1 MRSAIKWVLLFL
13 VLLYGIAGF
22 IGIPYMIV
30 NKAPQI
36 VKEQTQGSLY
46 IGKATFNP
54 FTFEL
59 GLYDLHFTPPDNTQF
74 VSLKAFRVNYELS
87 ALVTGK
93 FQFSTIALTRP
104 SITVTK
110 AQDGRFNFAWLQEL
124 SGDDTTEEEPQPVT
138 QLPPVKVDDFR
149 IEEGRIYYT
158 DASKVHPFEV
168 EVAPLDFRLKDIDT
182 TDNTNAH
189 DRIRLSARL
198 HDGGSFELDSRIL
211 SIEPFALEG
220 TLDYEAGKLFTGWRY
235 LQEQLKLEVADGRLN
250 LHARFHLDSAD
261 LEAMRIDELQFALN
275 KLRIIPKGA
284 KRHRDLLSI
293 KSIRLNDGYIEPMR
307 QKIRLHT
314 LTVDDVGIAA
324 LRHKDGVVDWQHYL
338 AQADA
343 PPSKADANTTQSTT
357 QEAKPWDLL
366 LEHFALNRLHV
377 NFEDRAVTPQTTFQ
391 VNRFDLK
398 AEHISSLPQT
408 PLHYTMNM
416 QFNKTMHCASQGE
429 VAHSKLDAKG
439 EFGCEGIDITWFNP
453 YIDQAASDALQRYD
467 LYVGSGVSNFH
478 LNYSAQ
484 EDKSVALDINNTT
497 LSLKQFALKQKLK
510 NTTLFSMETVTLEG
524 IGANTATQE
533 ARIKS
538 FTIDKP
544 YVYASL
550 DRSGVLNWNRVIV
563 PKKPTASK
571 AKQKP
576 KTDAPPWH
584 LLLKQFKLKSG
595 NIHFKDHTL
604 AKAHST
610 KINALDV
617 TLSNVDSAAKTSL
630 HYRTSMRLNRS
641 GTITTRGTLQ
651 HTPLVQKGT
660 LNLRNIHLEAFSP
673 YVAKDHFIALKR
685 GVLNLKSSIKYAP
698 SRKRADAQVKG
709 ALSIKDFVLEESRD
723 NSVLLAWDAV
733 DIAPFSF
740 EYNPNK
746 LFIKEVA
753 VNGLYAN
760 AIIDANGTMNV
771 AKLSRHP
778 QVKQETQAAKSTTT
792 TPEETFAMQIVKVA
806 LKNSSANFEDYS
818 LPLQFKAYI
827 HDFNG
832 DIYGISSNRQE
843 TSSLELNGVV
853 NQYGSAKLKGS
864 FNAAAIEKFTD
875 LNLVFRNIDLV
886 NMSPYSGKFIG
897 QRIANGKL
905 FLDLNYDIVDS
916 QMVGE
921 NSIIVKKL
929 ELGEDVESKDAIN
942 LPLGLAIALLE
953 DSDGVIDLELPVS
966 GDMNNPEFSYGH
978 IIFQAFVNL
987 ITKAVTAPFS
997 LLGSMLG
1004 IDGDALEH
1012 VEFEPGSSAI
1022 LPPEQEKLDKLAK
1035 ALIKRPKL
1043 KLVLHG
1049 SYNESYDS
1057 AALKEAKL
1065 LAQALV
1071 LATEE
1076 GELFEGDVRKET
1088 LERLYEEFIGEDPL
1102 EALEEKLAEAYKENE
1117 DAFAKAYDT
1126 QMIHD
1131 LSAIQNVS
1139 AEELEALAVQRAE
1152 AIKNYLVESKNIEPS
1167 HIEVRETLRDDDS
1180 DGKWVKSKMD
1190 LAAE

>member
-1 MRSAIKWVLLFL
+1 MRAAIKWVLLFL
-13 VLLYGIAGF
+13 VLLYGIVGF
-22 IGIPYMIV
+22 VGIPYMIV

-36 VKEQTQGSLY
+36 VNEQTQGSLY

-59 GLYDLHFTPPDNTQF
+59 NLYDLHFTPPDNTQF
-74 VSLKAFRVNYELS
+74 ISLKAFRLNYELY

-110 AQDGRFNFAWLQEL
+110 EQDGRFNFAWLQEL
-124 SGDDTTEEEPQPVT
+124 GSDKAVDEELQQTT
-138 QLPPVKVDDFR
+138 QLPPVKIDDFR
-149 IEEGRIYYT
+149 IEEGRIFYT
-158 DASKVHPFEV
+158 DASKGHPFEV
-168 EVAPLDFRLKDIDT
+168 EVEPLDFRLKDIDT
-182 TDNTNAH
+182 TDNANAH
-189 DRIRLSARL
+189 DRIRLSASL
-198 HDGGSFELDSRIL
+198 HDGGSFDLDSRIL

-250 LHARFHLDSAD
+250 MHARFHVDSAD

-284 KRHRDLLSI
+284 KRHHDLLSI
-293 KSIRLNDGYIEPMR
+293 KSIHLNDGYIEPMR
-307 QKIRLHT
+307 QKIRLDT
-314 LTVDDVGIAA
+314 LTIDDVGIAA
-324 LRHKDGVVDWQHYL
+324 IRHKDGVVDWQHYL
-338 AQADA
+338 SKADSA
-343 PPSKADANTTQSTT
+343 IPKADANTTQPPA
-357 QEAKPWDLL
+357 QEAQPWDLL
-366 LEHFALNRLHV
+366 LENFALNNLHV
-377 NFEDRAVTPQTTFQ
+377 NFEDRAVTPQTTFEL
-391 VNRFDLK
+391 NRFDVT

-408 PLHYTMNM
+408 PLHYTMTM
-416 QFNKTMHCASQGE
+416 QLNKTMNCNSQGD
-429 VAHSKLDAKG
+429 VAHSKLNAKG
-439 EFGCEGIDITWFNP
+439 DFGCEGIDITWFNP
-453 YIDQAASDALQRYD
+453 YIDQAASSALQRYD
-467 LYVGSGVSNFH
+467 LYVGSGVSDFH

-484 EDKSVALDINNTT
+484 EEETIALDINNTT
-497 LSLKQFALKQKLK
+497 LRLEQFALKQKLK
-510 NTTLFSMETVTLEG
+510 NTTLFSMETVSLEG
-524 IGANTATQE
+524 IGANTAIQE

-544 YVYASL
+544 YLYASL
-550 DRSGVLNWNRVIV
+550 DRNGVLNWNHVVV
-563 PKKPTASK
+563 PKKPTTTK
-571 AKQKP
+571 AQHSP
-576 KTDAPPWH
+576 KTDTPPWH
-584 LLLKQFKLKSG
+584 LLLKEFKLQRG
-595 NIHFKDHTL
+595 NVHFKDHTL
-604 AKAHST
+604 SKAHST
-610 KINALDV
+610 RVSALDV
-617 TLSNVDSAAKTSL
+617 VVSNIDSAAKTSL
-630 HYRTSMRLNRS
+630 RYRSSLRLNRS
-641 GTITTRGTLQ
+641 GKITTRGTLQ

-660 LNLRNIHLEAFSP
+660 LNLSNIHLEDFSP

-685 GVLNLKSSIKYAP
+685 GVLNLKSSVKYAP
-698 SRKRADAQVKG
+698 SRKRADATLKG
-709 ALSIKDFVLEESRD
+709 TLSIKDFILEESRD
-723 NSVLLAWDAV
+723 NTVLLAWDAV
-733 DIAPFSF
+733 NVAPFSF
-740 EYNPNK
+740 AYNPSK
-746 LFIKEVA
+746 LFIKEID

-760 AIIDANGTMNV
+760 AIIDANGSMNV

-778 QVKQETQAAKSTTT
+778 KVKEESKVAQSKSTAA
-792 TPEETFAMQIVKVA
+792 EAFAMQIVKVS

-818 LPLQFKAYI
+818 LPLHFKAYI

-832 DIYGISSNRQE
+832 NIYGISSNQQE

-929 ELGEDVESKDAIN
+929 ELGEEVESKDAIN

-953 DSDGVIDLELPVS
+953 DSDGIIDLELPVS

-987 ITKAVTAPFS
+987 ITKAVTAPFA

-1049 SYNESYDS
+1049 SYSESYDS

-1065 LAQALV
+1065 LTQAV
-1071 LATEE
+1071 TLATEE

-1088 LERLYEEFIGEDPL
+1088 LETLYEELIGED
-1102 EALEEKLAEAYKENE
+1102 ALEMLEERLEEQYKENE

-1131 LSAIQNVS
+1131 LSNIQEVTPQ
-1139 AEELEALAVQRAE
+1139 ALEALATQRAE
-1152 AIKNYLVESKNIEPS
+1152 AIKNYLVESKNIEPT
-1167 HIEVRETLRDDDS
+1167 HIEVRETVRDESS

-1190 LAAE
+1190 VAAK